1 MTSPCDHDG
10 LWMKAK
16 VHLNRSFAAGDAGE
30 FEESALWAVSALE
43 LLAKAALAKV
53 TPVLVADPTE
63 DGRSMLVAAGLSKD
77 FSKFKSIPAKS
88 LFIRCSRAFPPF
100 SEQEATRIAIM
111 RNEELH
117 SALSPFTGV
126 DQDKWWQRYWAQ
138 SILLVHAQDKTLVA
152 LVGEQRVGT
161 IEKHLARNKE
171 NIAARVATQV
181 ERARHR
187 YEVAT
192 TSRDASAQIA
202 EINQRDELDW
212 DHRSSV
218 ECPACGE
225 FAWLQGDS
233 ADQLDVEYD
242 HEDGAARELLTVHAE
257 GFGCEA
263 CGLHLNGAEYVA
275 AAGLPDT
282 FEDERPYDPGFD
294 DYGND

>member
-30 FEESALWAVSALE
+30 FEESALWAASALE

-77 FSKFKSIPAKS
+77 YAKFKSIPAKS

-100 SEQEATRIAIM
+100 NEQEANRIAIM

-138 SILLVHAQDKTLVA
+138 AVLLVHAKDKTLGA
-152 LVGEQRVGT
+152 LVGEPRVEA
-161 IEKHLARNKE
+161 IEQYLARNKTT
-171 NIAARVATQV
+171 IAARVEAQV
-181 ERARHR
+181 ERARRRH
-187 YEVAT
+187 EVAA
-192 TSRDASAQIA
+192 TSRDALAEIA
-202 EINQRDELDW
+202 EINQRDELYW

-225 FAWLQGDS
+225 LAWLLGDS
-233 ADQLDVEYD
+233 ADQIDVEYD
-242 HEDGAARELLTVHAE
+242 YEDGTARETLEVYAE
-257 GFGCEA
+257 GFGCAA
-263 CGLHLNGAEYVA
+263 CGLHLNGVEYVD
-275 AAGLPDT
+275 AAGLPET
-282 FEDERPYDPGFD
+282 FEDDRPYDPGFD